1 MMLSDDVDYCGE
13 LDGNC
18 AKDDDNDDDD
28 DGRKMDGTYVKND
41 DDDDNEMLRLT
52 LGDLRNLGQ
61 RGSEQ
66 LKGDWWDLRSTR

>member
-28 DGRKMDGTYVKND
+28 DGRKMDGT
-41 DDDDNEMLRLT
+41 T
-52 LGDLRNLGQ
+52 LKMMTMIMKCYD
-61 RGSEQ
+61 
-66 LKGDWWDLRSTR
+66 